1 MKKNLT
7 IYKTVFFPDNSILFC
22 SINLT
27 TVCQIYAYNNKIW
40 WGGKNYLIAHTL
52 KEQFFLFLL
61 QITVS
66 FKHVYRTF
74 FSRNNN

>member
-7 IYKTVFFPDNSILFC
+7 IYKTFFFTDNCILFC

-40 WGGKNYLIAHTL
+40 WGKKNYLIAHTL
-52 KEQFFLFLL
+52 KEQFFFFYILIADNGLF
-61 QITVS
+61 
-66 FKHVYRTF
+66 
-74 FSRNNN
+74 